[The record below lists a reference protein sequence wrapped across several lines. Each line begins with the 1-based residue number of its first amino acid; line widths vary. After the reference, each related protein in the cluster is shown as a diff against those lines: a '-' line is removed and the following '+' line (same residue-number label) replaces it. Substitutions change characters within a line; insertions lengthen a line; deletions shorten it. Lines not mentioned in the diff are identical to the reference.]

1 MQILQIDPEDI
12 EALPQE
18 LRERFPDVIDD
29 LRDGVIEEVPD
40 AVLDQLPGSVVD
52 RIPEGLLAS
61 NINTTF
67 VIILAVV
74 AAIALLGFFYGM
86 AKAAVKAA
94 LFFLTVGGIAAVLL
108 FVQF

>member
-67 VIILAVV
+67 VIILAAI

-94 LFFLTVGGIAAVLL
+94 IFFLVLGGIAAVLL
-108 FVQF
+108 FGQF